1 MTQQTQS
8 LFNLIEQGVSP
19 FHVVNICKERLTKS
33 GFIELNPTE
42 KIRLKNGT
50 LNAIKNILFLI
61 MIRP

>member
-1 MTQQTQS
+1 MTQQTHS

-42 KIRLKNGT
+42 NGT
-50 LNAIKNILFLI
+50 LNAVKNILFLI

>member
-1 MTQQTQS
+1 MTQKAQS

-19 FHVVNICKERLTKS
+19 FHVVNICKERLKRS

-42 KIRLKNGT
+42 NGT